1 MESIEGCTLCEVHS
15 KEFAH
20 DPCPIINNRS
30 GYCPC
35 DELGRLDGQI
45 RDFLHQA
52 LKKRQELRSRVNHF
66 HDRLHQMPPE
76 VVSSIF
82 LFYVSSVPKKIPGPP
97 PWHSPPSRQKSSG
110 PLILGAV
117 CQKWREIAWSTPQ
130 LWSSIS
136 LYLSPKSFSSN
147 LRIAQE
153 WLSRSGQLPLSI
165 SLFMR
170 NFSISTDDL
179 LPITHLFNKYA
190 GRWQHLEF
198 LSIPH
203 SILSKLKPNGL
214 SLHGPT
220 TLHTINIYFVDRD
233 RWGGLSPI
241 FQGLSPTVVELSF
254 VPFPSMGICWSRVT
268 RVYASGFSV
277 GACIELIQHAPLLT
291 DCKFVEVTSEQEEYL
306 LPRGNTIQTS
316 LNSLFVELVDSKI
329 DTFLHHFSLP
339 SLQEL
344 HLDYGAC
351 FNTPPTD
358 ALLAFCARSPLLK
371 KLQLMGS
378 VIEHDSELVRILSTT
393 PALTHLYIV
402 PRPIAGLTLRHLLT
416 RLAESWLVG
425 DDPCQAHEQFLPKL
439 QCLHFS
445 GHLSSDDLCEA
456 FGPLSEITNPHRR
469 PFNQLQFLW
478 LNQHLNYNASMMK
491 LISLKDAGIN
501 LKVTDPSVP
510 DMDLLETYRSG
521 YRQNFP
527 KLL

>member
-1 MESIEGCTLCEVHS
+1 MLCEVHS

-52 LKKRQELRSRVNHF
+52 LKKRQELMSRVNHF
-66 HDRLHQMPPE
+66 HDHLHQMPPE
-76 VVSSIF
+76 IVSSIF
-82 LFYVSSVPKKIPGPP
+82 LFYVSSVPKKTPGPL
-97 PWHSPPSRQKSSG
+97 PWNTPRHKSSG

-117 CQKWREIAWSTPQ
+117 CRKWREIAWSTPQ

-136 LYLSPKSFSSN
+136 LYLSSKSFSSN

-165 SLFMR
+165 TLFMR
-170 NFSISTDDL
+170 NHFSISMDDL
-179 LPITHLFNKYA
+179 LPMTHLFNKYA

-198 LSIPH
+198 LSIPL
-203 SILSKLKPNGL
+203 SILSTLKLNNL
-214 SLHGPT
+214 SLQGPT
-220 TLHTINIYFVDRD
+220 ILHTINKYFVGGQ
-233 RWGGLSPI
+233 RWDGLSPI
-241 FQGLSPTVVELSF
+241 FQGLSPTVVGLSF
-254 VPFPSMGICWSRVT
+254 VPFPSIGICWSRVT
-268 RVYASGFSV
+268 RVYVVGFSV

-291 DCKFVEVTSEQEEYL
+291 DCRFLGVISDQEEYL
-306 LPRGNTIQTS
+306 PRGNAIHTS
-316 LNSLFVELVDSKI
+316 LNSLFFELTNSKM

-339 SLQEL
+339 SLQKL
-344 HLDYGAC
+344 HLNYGVYL
-351 FNTPPTD
+351 NTPPTV
-358 ALLAFCARSPLLK
+358 ALLSFCARSPLLK
-371 KLQLMGS
+371 KLKLMGS
-378 VIEHDSELVRILSTT
+378 VIEHDLGLVRVLSKT
-393 PALTHLYIV
+393 PALTHLYIAPHPLAV
-402 PRPIAGLTLRHLLT
+402 LTLRHLFT

-445 GHLSSDDLCEA
+445 GQLSSDDLCEA

-469 PFNQLQFLW
+469 PFNQLQFL
-478 LNQHLNYNASMMK
+478 LLDHDRLIRDDYEASMMT
-491 LISLKDAGIN
+491 LIPLKDAGIN

-510 DMDLLETYRSG
+510 DKDLLEDYRSN

-527 KLL
+527 NLL